1 MTDNPYAIPL
11 EDLVRRAWIPVT
23 EQVVEQP
30 CPAPPPVDWSN
41 GVPLGDGGVGD
52 ADGE

>member
-11 EDLVRRAWIPVT
+11 EDLVRRAWVPVT

-30 CPAPPPVDWSN
+30 CPAPPPVDWSS
-41 GVPLGDGGVGD
+41 GVPLGDGGGD